1 MNKKSLAKKLSALA
15 IAGALQLVAGATGAQ
30 EHVSHGRFADVT
42 LYRPAAEVKSFVLFL
57 SGDGGWNQ
65 GVEGMARALAAE
77 GALVAGVDVPKF
89 LASFSGDGASC
100 VNPDGDLENLSHYL
114 QGYAQLPTYY
124 APLLVGYSSGATLAY
139 AMLAQAG
146 SGTFAGAVTLGFCP
160 DLEIKAQPCHGAGLH
175 YQARPSG
182 KGIDIASTSKL
193 GGPWW
198 ALHGEQDAVCDIDAT
213 RTFVGAAPEATMV
226 SLPNVGHGYQV
237 QRNWLPQL
245 LETYRAAAARTK
257 NALDTP
263 SLPGLPLVEM
273 PTERDGDLFAVLV
286 SGDGGWAGL
295 DKEVAA
301 GLVARGI
308 PVVGL
313 DSLRYFWKARTPES
327 FAADLDQVLNF
338 YSDHWGKQRAI
349 VIGYS
354 QGADVLPFALNRLSP
369 DANAIVERSVL
380 LAPAENA
387 SFEFHLTSWV
397 GGNSGDHPVKP
408 EIERLDLTRLACFYG
423 QDENDE
429 SPCSGLDNAARVQ
442 ALPGGHHF
450 NGAYSE
456 LVSQI
461 TAGMSW

>member
-1 MNKKSLAKKLSALA
+1 MKIRSLTLSVVA
-15 IAGALQLVAGATGAQ
+15 ALQLSVASAGAQ
-30 EHVSHGRFADVT
+30 EHVSHGRFADVA
-42 LYRPAAEVKSFVLFL
+42 LYRPAADVKSFVLFL

-65 GVEGMARALAAE
+65 GVADMARALAGE

-89 LASFSGDGASC
+89 LASFRGDGTSC

-114 QGYAQLPTYY
+114 QGYAQLPTYF
-124 APLLVGYSSGATLAY
+124 APMLVGYSSGATLAY

-160 DLEIKAQPCHGAGLH
+160 DLEIKAQPCHGAGLRF
-175 YQARPSG
+175 QPRPSG
-182 KGIDIASTSKL
+182 KGIDLASTSVL

-198 ALHGEQDAVCDIDAT
+198 ALHDEQDAVCDIDAT
-213 RTFVGAAPEATMV
+213 RTFVDAAPDATMV
-226 SLPNVGHGYQV
+226 SLPNVGHGYSV
-237 QRNWLPQL
+237 QTNWLPQL
-245 LETYRAAAARTK
+245 LDTYRTAVARTK

-313 DSLRYFWKARTPES
+313 DSLRYFWKERTPDG
-327 FAADLDQVLNF
+327 FAADLEQILNF
-338 YSDHWGKQRAI
+338 YADHWGKQRAL

-369 DANAIVERSVL
+369 DANALIERAVL
-380 LAPAENA
+380 LAPAEMA
-387 SFEFHLTSWV
+387 AFEFHLTNWI
-397 GGNSGDHPVKP
+397 GGNSGDLPVKP
-408 EIERLDLTRLACFYG
+408 EIERLDLTRLACLYG
-423 QDENDE
+423 RDESDE
-429 SPCSGLDNAARVQ
+429 SPCATLGTPARVR

-456 LVSQI
+456 LVSEI

>member
-1 MNKKSLAKKLSALA
+1 MKIRSLTLSVVA
-15 IAGALQLVAGATGAQ
+15 ALQLSVASAGAQ
-30 EHVSHGRFADVT
+30 EHVSHGRFADVA
-42 LYRPAAEVKSFVLFL
+42 LYRPAADVKSFVLFL

-65 GVEGMARALAAE
+65 GVADMARALAGE

-89 LASFSGDGASC
+89 LASFHGDGTSC

-114 QGYAQLPTYY
+114 QGYAQLPTYF
-124 APLLVGYSSGATLAY
+124 APMLVGYSSGATLAY

-160 DLEIKAQPCHGAGLH
+160 DLEIKAQPCHGAGLRFRP
-175 YQARPSG
+175 RPSG
-182 KGIDIASTSKL
+182 KGIDLASTSVL

-213 RTFVGAAPEATMV
+213 RTFVDAAPDATMV
-226 SLPNVGHGYQV
+226 SLPNVGHGYSV
-237 QRNWLPQL
+237 QTNWLPQL
-245 LETYRAAAARTK
+245 LDTYRTAVARTK

-313 DSLRYFWKARTPES
+313 DSLRYFWKERTPDG
-327 FAADLDQVLNF
+327 FAADLEQILNF
-338 YSDHWGKQRAI
+338 YADHWGKQRAL

-369 DANAIVERSVL
+369 DANALIERAVL
-380 LAPAENA
+380 LAPAEMA
-387 SFEFHLTSWV
+387 AFEFHLTNWI
-397 GGNSGDHPVKP
+397 GGNSGDLPVKP
-408 EIERLDLTRLACFYG
+408 EIERLDLTRLACLYG
-423 QDENDE
+423 RDESDE
-429 SPCSGLDNAARVQ
+429 SPCATLGTPARVR

-456 LVSQI
+456 LVSEI

>member
-1 MNKKSLAKKLSALA
+1 MKIRSLTLA
-15 IAGALQLVAGATGAQ
+15 VVAALQLSAASASTSADAP
-30 EHVSHGRFADVT
+30 EHVSHGRFADVA

-65 GVEGMARALAAE
+65 GVEDMARALAGE

-89 LASFSGDGASC
+89 LASFRGDGTSC

-114 QGYAQLPTYY
+114 QGYAQLPTYF
-124 APLLVGYSSGATLAY
+124 APMLVGYSSGATLAY

-146 SGTFAGAVTLGFCP
+146 SGTFAGALTLGFCP
-160 DLEIKAQPCHGAGLH
+160 DLEIRAQPCHGAGLRF
-175 YQARPSG
+175 APRPSG
-182 KGIDIASTSKL
+182 KGIDLKSTSVL
-193 GGPWW
+193 GGPWY

-226 SLPNVGHGYQV
+226 SLPNVGHGYSV

-245 LETYRAAAARTK
+245 LDTYRTAAARAK

-313 DSLRYFWKARTPES
+313 DSLRYFWKERTPDS
-327 FAADLDQVLNF
+327 FAADLDQILNF
-338 YSDHWGKQRAI
+338 YADHWGKQRAL

-369 DANAIVERSVL
+369 DANSLVERSVL
-380 LAPAENA
+380 LAPAEMA
-387 SFEFHLTSWV
+387 SFEFHLTNWI
-397 GGNSGDHPVKP
+397 GGNSGDLPVKP
-408 EIERLDLTRLACFYG
+408 EIERLDLSRLACVYG
-423 QDENDE
+423 RDESDE
-429 SPCSGLDNAARVQ
+429 SPCATLGSPARVR

-456 LVSQI
+456 LVSEI